1 MLQDLSPSQK
11 KLIVCLLLFLVTLAV
26 FWQVKNSDF
35 VNLDDEQ
42 YVTQNPHVRGGLT
55 ADGLVWAF
63 TTTHASNWHPLTWIS
78 HMLDCQLFGL
88 DPAGH
93 HLVNLLFHVANTLLL
108 FLVLNRMTQALWQCA
123 AVAFLFALHPLH
135 VESVAWVA
143 ERKDVLSTFFLL
155 LTLWA
160 YFVYTRSPGIV
171 RMIPVVAFFALGLL
185 SKPMLVT
192 LPFVLLLLDYWPL
205 GRFMS
210 PEKPVPH
217 PLPTPGIESPGKK
230 KKQKKKEAG
239 ERPPVAPERKE
250 PSAAAVVPWALVT
263 EKIPLFALTILSSI
277 MTFYAQQK
285 GGAMSPLDD
294 ISLLKRLGNALVSY
308 ASYIAKTV
316 FPQGLAVF
324 YPYPAG
330 IVAWQVL
337 GSAALIGAVTFFAV
351 RYRKRFPYAFVGWLW
366 YIGTMVPVIGIVQV
380 GMQAMADRYT
390 YVPQIGLFIAVAWGA
405 GDLASLQPHGR
416 KILAAL
422 AGVVFTGLTVIT
434 WNQISHW
441 RDSITLFEHALRVTE
456 QNSVAHLNLG
466 VALNRAGKGR
476 EAAEHYRE
484 ALRINPNSSGGH
496 YNLANYYASTGLKE
510 EALLHY
516 REAIRVNPRYA
527 NAYNNM
533 GLLMMSERQ
542 AEEAIPYYRKAT
554 ELDPS
559 NAGIRYNYGIALAA
573 AGSLP
578 EAIEQFRSALEA
590 RPNYPEAHN
599 YLGMA
604 LLMQGNREEAIR
616 HFRMALWLKPDFTP
630 ARINLDNALGNRNPR
645 APSGPPRSR

>member
-11 KLIVCLLLFLVTLAV
+11 KLIVCLLLILATLAV

-42 YVTQNPHVRGGLT
+42 YITQNPHVRGGLGAGNLT
-55 ADGLVWAF
+55 WAF
-63 TTTHASNWHPLTWIS
+63 TTTHASNWHPLTWLS

-93 HLVNLLFHVANTLLL
+93 HLVSLLFHVANTLLL
-108 FLVLNRMTQALWQCA
+108 FLVLNRMTQALWQSA

-143 ERKDVLSTFFLL
+143 ERKDVLSTFFLI

-160 YFVYTRSPGIV
+160 YSIYTRSPGIV
-171 RMIPVVAFFALGLL
+171 RMLPVVAFFALGLL

-205 GRFMS
+205 GRFVS

-217 PLPTPGIESPGKK
+217 PLPTPGIEAPGK
-230 KKQKKKEAG
+230 KKQKKKETG
-239 ERPPVAPERKE
+239 ERPPVAPEKKE
-250 PSAAAVVPWALVT
+250 PPAAAVVPWALVT
-263 EKIPLFALTILSSI
+263 EKLPLFALAILSSI

-294 ISLLKRLGNALVSY
+294 ISLLRRLGNALVSY
-308 ASYIAKTV
+308 ASYIVKTV

-337 GSAALIGAVTFFAV
+337 GSLALIGAITFCAIRF
-351 RYRKRFPYAFVGWLW
+351 RKRFPYAFVGWLW
-366 YIGTMVPVIGIVQV
+366 YIGTLVPVIGIVQV

-390 YVPQIGLFIAVAWGA
+390 YVPHIGLFIAVVWGA
-405 GDLASLQPHGR
+405 GDLASRQPHGR

-422 AGVVFTGLTVIT
+422 TGVVFASLTVIT

-441 RDSITLFEHALRVTE
+441 RNSVTLFEHALRVTE
-456 QNSVAHLNLG
+456 QNSTAHLNLG
-466 VALNRAGKGR
+466 VALNRAGKGM

-496 YNLANYYASTGLKE
+496 FNLANYYFSTGQKD
-510 EALLHY
+510 EALRHY
-516 REAIRVNPRYA
+516 REAIRINPRYA
-527 NAYNNM
+527 NAYNNLGM
-533 GLLMMSERQ
+533 LLMSERQ
-542 AEEAIPYYRKAT
+542 AEEAIPHYRKAT

-559 NAGIRYNYGIALAA
+559 NAGMRYNYGIALAA
-573 AGSLP
+573 AGRLP
-578 EAIEQFRSALEA
+578 EAIEQFNSALEG

-599 YLGMA
+599 YLGMV

-616 HFRMALWLKPDFTP
+616 HFRQALWLKPDFTP
-630 ARINLDNALGNRNPR
+630 ARRNLDDALGNRNPQ
-645 APSGPPRSR
+645 APAGPPRSR